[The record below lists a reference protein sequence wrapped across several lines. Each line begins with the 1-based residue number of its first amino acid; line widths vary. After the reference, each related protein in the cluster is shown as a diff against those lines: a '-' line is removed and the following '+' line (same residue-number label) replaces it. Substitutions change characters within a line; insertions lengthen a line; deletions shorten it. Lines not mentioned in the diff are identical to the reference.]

1 MAMDELNR
9 RFAAK
14 GLDFDMIGG
23 TLAGSSMPARVIK
36 ILLGFMKMADA
47 FAEGAITDMFKVVL
61 IEMLGDPA
69 VLDQGLA
76 QFGAG
81 FSEVIVEDR
90 NQVVIDDLKRVIEQ
104 EPQVRSIAILY
115 GAAHMPDMARRLA
128 DQLDYQPGDES
139 QDRWLTAIK
148 VDLRNSKLS
157 AADLNA
163 VRATMKQAMRQQL
176 RRR

>member
-1 MAMDELNR
+1 MQRSTTELEE
-9 RFAAK
+9 
-14 GLDFDMIGG
+14 GVQSLGHGG
-23 TLAGSSMPARVIK
+23 TINADICIIGAGSGGLSVAASTV
-36 ILLGFMKMADA
+36 LLGL
-47 FAEGAITDMFKVVL
+47 KVVL